1 MHGTHY
7 AIAAAPFEVV
17 DATIADQ
24 AARSAKVP
32 RSVQRGPHSR
42 DLGVQPCERG
52 NALLHLRV
60 THHALLTRKPE
71 PHSS

>member
-1 MHGTHY
+1 
-7 AIAAAPFEVV
+7 
-17 DATIADQ
+17 
-24 AARSAKVP
+24 
-32 RSVQRGPHSR
+32 
-42 DLGVQPCERG
+42 VQPCERG